1 MSLKLILPV
10 TFNFFQVVINVKL
23 YVWLTCVTCV
33 LLLPAFKS
41 FLRQFFRQSVTI
53 KPEIKAV
60 LFYGSGKE
68 INTF

>member
-1 MSLKLILPV
+1 MGKIHTRSQRPSTKEK
-10 TFNFFQVVINVKL
+10 NVKL
-23 YVWLTCVTCV
+23 YVWLTRVTCV